1 MKKLFSLI
9 LAAAL
14 LSGLL
19 PAANFLA
26 DSADA
31 KAKKKTRKIVRS
43 IFISGKKN
51 QLKKSRARLHKKAKP
66 AVAKNVTVRFS
77 VEEGADQ
84 TEADNI
90 VEEVKTMGADDA
102 EYDLENNI
110 LQAKFNT
117 KKMTAKKIITAL
129 KPLGYTLRVIK

>member
-31 KAKKKTRKIVRS
+31 KAKKKTRKIVR
-43 IFISGKKN
+43 KVRV
-51 QLKKSRARLHKKAKP
+51 KKSRARLHKKAKP